1 MFNLS
6 KDFSNHP
13 LSMWILQSLCYLL
26 IFKCD
31 KDDLR
36 FDGAEQRWD
45 ERCFFSLFLFWHH
58 LAVIPIGIAHSS
70 SIGIGPHSLHWRW
83 ISLSLSLSLS
93 LYVCLYEFIYVCIF
107 ISFYLSMHFYIYLSL
122 LFLSISLSMY
132 VSFYLPIYLSIS
144 LSMYVSFYVSIYL
157 CEVLCFNAEHNLHLA
172 PSQDHQHNHSQ
183 S

>member
-1 MFNLS
+1 MLFT
-6 KDFSNHP
+6 HIQ
-13 LSMWILQSLCYLL
+13 MW
-26 IFKCD
+26 
-31 KDDLR
+31 
-36 FDGAEQRWD
+36 QRWFEIWWSRAEMRWEMFLLFIFVLASFGRNSD
-45 ERCFFSLFLFWHH
+45 WDCSQQQHRHWSPFTSLKMNK
-58 LAVIPIGIAHSS
+58 P
-70 SIGIGPHSLHWRW
+70 
-83 ISLSLSLSLS
+83 LSLSLSLS

>member
-1 MFNLS
+1 MLFT
-6 KDFSNHP
+6 HIQ
-13 LSMWILQSLCYLL
+13 MW
-26 IFKCD
+26 
-31 KDDLR
+31 
-36 FDGAEQRWD
+36 QRWFEIWWSRAEMRWEMFLLFIFVLASFGRNSD
-45 ERCFFSLFLFWHH
+45 WDCSQQQHRHWSPFTSLKMNK
-58 LAVIPIGIAHSS
+58 P
-70 SIGIGPHSLHWRW
+70 
-83 ISLSLSLSLS
+83 LSLSLS